1 MKKGQAGLE
10 FLMTYGWAILVVIIA
25 ISALIFFEVI
35 KMPDSIYC
43 KDNPE
48 NCVCEDSRLKE
59 LIDIQHC
66 INGNLDEDYVKF
78 RKLTDLEYC
87 NINFL
92 DAEKCICE
100 GKIEGYTYLRLQRND
115 NGRFINFRG
124 RHPALLSN
132 VSGNI
137 KEIYNVSI
145 EDTVLIDSDSEVI
158 GCLTIKPR

>member
-10 FLMTYGWAILVVIIA
+10 FLMTYGWAIFVAIIS
-25 ISALIFFEVI
+25 IIALIFFQVPQDMIAQKQCE
-35 KMPDSIYC
+35 KT
-43 KDNPE
+43 PE
-48 NCVCEDSRLKE
+48 NCICKDTVEQPTCQKW
-59 LIDIQHC
+59 
-66 INGNLDEDYVKF
+66 
-78 RKLTDLEYC
+78 RKMTDLEYC
-87 NINFL
+87 EKNFL
-92 DAEKCICE
+92 DEEKCICE

-124 RHPALLSN
+124 RHPPLQSN

-158 GCLTIKPR
+158 GCLTFKPRCKD